1 MRVKLGDILT
11 INPRESIPRGTVA
24 RKIAMENLRPFQRD
38 VFECSYEKY
47 KGGTKFRNRD
57 TILARITPCLEN
69 GKTAFINCL
78 NENELAFGSTEYYV
92 LRPKEEILD
101 PYYLFYLVTS
111 KKFRSVAIKGMAGTS
126 GRQRVPKEI
135 VKSYELDLPSIEE
148 QRRISSILRILD
160 DKQTINNRVNDN
172 LLELAQT
179 IFKEILRITP
189 LHTLTISDVGT
200 VVGGGTPSK
209 KVPDYWNGNIPWL
222 SPKDLSNHPRVFTS
236 HGENCITQDGL
247 DNSSTK
253 LLPQN
258 TVLFS
263 SRAPIGYLSIASNQ
277 IATNQG
283 FESVVSNKDYPF
295 WFVYELLKSET
306 PKIISEASGSTFKE
320 ISGGRLKQHEV
331 SVPMSTDVMKY
342 NSVFLPLFDKIRQSE
357 EEIDELSQIK
367 SALLNKLF

>member
-1 MRVKLGDILT
+1 MI
-11 INPRESIPRGTVA
+11 
-24 RKIAMENLRPFQRD
+24 
-38 VFECSYEKY
+38 
-47 KGGTKFRNRD
+47 
-57 TILARITPCLEN
+57 
-69 GKTAFINCL
+69 
-78 NENELAFGSTEYYV
+78 
-92 LRPKEEILD
+92 
-101 PYYLFYLVTS
+101 
-111 KKFRSVAIKGMAGTS
+111 
-126 GRQRVPKEI
+126 
-135 VKSYELDLPSIEE
+135 
-148 QRRISSILRILD
+148 
-160 DKQTINNRVNDN
+160 NDN

-283 FESVVSNKDYPF
+283 FKSVIPNKDYPF
-295 WFVYELLKSET
+295 WFVYGLLKSET
-306 PKIISEASGSTFKE
+306 PKIISEANGSTFKE

-331 SVPMSTDVMKY
+331 SVPMSIDVMKY
-342 NSVFLPLFDKIRQSE
+342 NSVFLPLFNKIRQFE
-357 EEIDELSQIK
+357 EEIDELNQIK
-367 SALLNKLF
+367 SALLNKYF

>member
-92 LRPKEEILD
+92 LRPKEKILD

-111 KKFRSVAIKGMAGTS
+111 KKFRSVAIKGMTGTS

-135 VKSYELDLPSIEE
+135 VKSYELDLPSIEV

-160 DKQTINNRVNDN
+160 DKQTINNKINDN
-172 LLELAQT
+172 LVIKVIMLV
-179 IFKEILRITP
+179 KIL
-189 LHTLTISDVGT
+189 S
-200 VVGGGTPSK
+200 
-209 KVPDYWNGNIPWL
+209 
-222 SPKDLSNHPRVFTS
+222 
-236 HGENCITQDGL
+236 Q
-247 DNSSTK
+247 
-253 LLPQN
+253 
-258 TVLFS
+258 
-263 SRAPIGYLSIASNQ
+263 
-277 IATNQG
+277 
-283 FESVVSNKDYPF
+283 
-295 WFVYELLKSET
+295 
-306 PKIISEASGSTFKE
+306 KIIF
-320 ISGGRLKQHEV
+320 
-331 SVPMSTDVMKY
+331 
-342 NSVFLPLFDKIRQSE
+342 
-357 EEIDELSQIK
+357 
-367 SALLNKLF
+367 

>member
-160 DKQTINNRVNDN
+160 DKQTINNRVNAN
-172 LLELAQT
+172 LAELAQSVYQRILSTFPTTEVKLNSFAT
-179 IFKEILRITP
+179 ITMGQSPSSKTYNENKIGMPLLNGAADFRDGIHPSKWTTDPKRIAKKGSYIFGVRATIGLTTKIFHPYAIGRGTGTATPKDINNDEILYFVLNDMFKKFEQTGSGSVYIN
-189 LHTLTISDVGT
+189 I
-200 VVGGGTPSK
+200 SK
-209 KVPDYWNGNIPWL
+209 KDFQNYTFNIPDTKGL
-222 SPKDLSNHPRVFTS
+222 LLFHKNVQPIMDQVYKRKQENETLQKIKD
-236 HGENCITQDGL
+236 C
-247 DNSSTK
+247 
-253 LLPQN
+253 
-258 TVLFS
+258 
-263 SRAPIGYLSIASNQ
+263 
-277 IATNQG
+277 
-283 FESVVSNKDYPF
+283 
-295 WFVYELLKSET
+295 
-306 PKIISEASGSTFKE
+306 
-320 ISGGRLKQHEV
+320 
-331 SVPMSTDVMKY
+331 
-342 NSVFLPLFDKIRQSE
+342 
-357 EEIDELSQIK
+357 
-367 SALLNKLF
+367 LLNKLF

>member
-92 LRPKEEILD
+92 LRPKEKILD

-111 KKFRSVAIKGMAGTS
+111 KKFRSVAIKGMTGTS

-135 VKSYELDLPSIEE
+135 VKSYELDLPSIEV

-160 DKQTINNRVNDN
+160 DKQTINNKINDN
-172 LLELAQT
+172 LFALASTTFEKDFPNITDQVNPVSNYLLPKRGKNILKRNVLPGDVPVVAGGLEPAAYHNESNT
-179 IFKEILRITP
+179 ANPVI
-189 LHTLTISDVGT
+189 TISSSGANAGYIRLWNENVWSSDSSFIDSNIT
-200 VVGGGTPSK
+200 SNIYFWYIFLK
-209 KVPDYWNGNIPWL
+209 KRQKDIFDMQTGSAQPHIYPKHIGNLLIGNIDPNL
-222 SPKDLSNHPRVFTS
+222 IGKFNSRVTPIFNFIGKNTR
-236 HGENCITQDGL
+236 ENKILTGVKNNL
-247 DNSSTK
+247 
-253 LLPQN
+253 
-258 TVLFS
+258 
-263 SRAPIGYLSIASNQ
+263 LSI
-277 IATNQG
+277 
-283 FESVVSNKDYPF
+283 
-295 WFVYELLKSET
+295 FVK
-306 PKIISEASGSTFKE
+306 
-320 ISGGRLKQHEV
+320 
-331 SVPMSTDVMKY
+331 
-342 NSVFLPLFDKIRQSE
+342 
-357 EEIDELSQIK
+357 
-367 SALLNKLF
+367 